1 MLFRAVEHR
10 EFSKFCKFGARY
22 LKNGW
27 SHKKF
32 CLYLKSSKSG
42 QKYIRTK
49 KITKI
54 FFYYATQN
62 FALLPKNDHGPD
74 FVYRIFS
81 ITIDSRKR
89 FKKETLSQFT
99 FQQDIGFGLD
109 QLWLSS
115 IIGSVGPKLSK
126 QSKEWNQ
133 EHYFKGQLSQEQSFV
148 ITQIFIEPQDDFQI
162 MDAMI

>member
-22 LKNGW
+22 LKNGR

-49 KITKI
+49 KITKF

-62 FALLPKNDHGPD
+62 FALLPKTDHGPD
-74 FVYRIFS
+74 FVYRIFWN
-81 ITIDSRKR
+81 TIDSRKC
-89 FKKETLSQFT
+89 FKKETFSLII
-99 FQQDIGFGLD
+99 FQQDL
-109 QLWLSS
+109 
-115 IIGSVGPKLSK
+115 V
-126 QSKEWNQ
+126 
-133 EHYFKGQLSQEQSFV
+133 
-148 ITQIFIEPQDDFQI
+148 
-162 MDAMI
+162 

>member
-49 KITKI
+49 KITKN

-62 FALLPKNDHGPD
+62 FALLPKNDHGPN
-74 FVYRIFS
+74 FVHRIFL
-81 ITIDSRKR
+81 ITSDSRKC
-89 FKKETLSQFT
+89 FKKETFLPVYFPTGHRLAARLYYKCPSFCQSYRDVT
-99 FQQDIGFGLD
+99 T
-109 QLWLSS
+109 SS
-115 IIGSVGPKLSK
+115 KKILPKYPL
-126 QSKEWNQ
+126 
-133 EHYFKGQLSQEQSFV
+133 
-148 ITQIFIEPQDDFQI
+148 
-162 MDAMI
+162 

>member
-49 KITKI
+49 KITI

-62 FALLPKNDHGPD
+62 FALLPKTDHGPD
-74 FVYRIFS
+74 FVYWIFL
-81 ITIDSRKR
+81 ITMGSRKC
-89 FKKETLSQFT
+89 FKKETLPQFT
-99 FQQDIGFGLD
+99 FQQDIGQLLD
-109 QLWLSS
+109 QMAPCSHMRQMHRTARPGIGESRNLCEPRTAHSLSPRWR
-115 IIGSVGPKLSK
+115 ITKF
-126 QSKEWNQ
+126 
-133 EHYFKGQLSQEQSFV
+133 YFIQRTLRW
-148 ITQIFIEPQDDFQI
+148 IF
-162 MDAMI
+162 